1 MRLKKF
7 IVTLFLALALI
18 TPAKNSQAL
27 FGVGDIVFD
36 PAVFAETILQFLK
49 DSAALAEDY
58 AQTASAEL
66 SNVNEEIALLGQIK
80 QIANELEQ
88 IMNQVEQIKNQGTQI
103 ANQVEQITRFDEMLE
118 DWAMQLAKLD
128 PGDIE
133 GFLTAIAEDL
143 ENLQN
148 TVDNSRGIMSEWEN
162 PDAKFDAV
170 FDSMSSDLPL
180 VDDALVNKRNE
191 WNKEMLDSSFDSV
204 KTLEML
210 DSTRDLDEGADAL
223 ARVNEAEGDVGV
235 LQAQAGLLAI
245 EIRQNAQLK
254 YLLASLN
261 HKIGMESAFEASE
274 RDQAVK
280 ITNTLME
287 GYDDVTEF
295 NITPY
300 TPPGL

>member
-191 WNKEMLDSSFDSV
+191 WNKEMLDSSFDSDE
-204 KTLEML
+204 TLEML

>member
-204 KTLEML
+204 ETLEML